1 VVYVTVVE
9 VLEAERRGP
18 EPGTASPN

>member
-1 VVYVTVVE
+1 VYVTVVE